1 MQIIS
6 NVALISINETFLVQ
20 IISFLIF
27 LFIINRIM
35 IRPLRGIVQQ
45 RRNLVA
51 DIHQEM
57 TDAQKDLEDSVRQIQ
72 HKEAAM
78 LKAAN
83 DLRAKLE
90 ADGNREAQGI
100 VSAARTEVET
110 QRQKAEAEISALIV
124 DARKDLLAEAETL
137 TAYIMEK
144 ILDRRLVS

>member
-27 LFIINRIM
+27 LFIINRIL
-35 IRPLRGIVQQ
+35 IRPLRGILQQ

-100 VSAARTEVET
+100 VAAARTEVET
-110 QRQKAEAEISALIV
+110 QRQKAEAEISALIT
-124 DARKDLLAEAETL
+124 DARKDVLAEAETVA
-137 TAYIMEK
+137 AYIMEK